1 VGAPL
6 VTREEVESL
15 MVKYFPKCPLCNA
28 DKGYEI
34 SGFLKNYVQCRSC
47 GAKWESPDFVKCR
60 ELKELTL
67 WEPSY
72 DGKWSSLKLKT
83 YSVKFWQDHDAIEN
97 TVKAFETRKSPEPEN
112 SSWHEALILE
122 KDENLIKAWK
132 GDYEAHMTVME
143 DTFFGKQPK
152 TVTKKTVGI
161 LALTSRRLVFFEER
175 GIFDHSHHLLFTLS
189 LEHVVGISM
198 GGAILKYVSI
208 SDSSGEYVF
217 HLLTPSVA
225 NENELNEFKRAIY
238 EQVNARKHE
247 LDAEKKKERVHIVL
261 DFSFLRSYI
270 EKGGLALQKVSCPE
284 CGAPVKLPESGNQMI
299 CEHCKSTIYAADVF
313 EKVKA

>member
-1 VGAPL
+1 
-6 VTREEVESL
+6 
-15 MVKYFPKCPLCNA
+15 
-28 DKGYEI
+28 
-34 SGFLKNYVQCRSC
+34 
-47 GAKWESPDFVKCR
+47 
-60 ELKELTL
+60 
-67 WEPSY
+67 
-72 DGKWSSLKLKT
+72 
-83 YSVKFWQDHDAIEN
+83 
-97 TVKAFETRKSPEPEN
+97 
-112 SSWHEALILE
+112 
-122 KDENLIKAWK
+122 
-132 GDYEAHMTVME
+132 
-143 DTFFGKQPK
+143 
-152 TVTKKTVGI
+152 VTKKTVGI